1 MEKTLTDDLFPIHMQ
16 VLTVF
21 LSCFYVVYC
30 YYFLRVE
37 FLLTR
42 KYAQPKTTVNI
53 QFSVFNFKSLKV
65 LASTKLPQRSDD
77 STIPVVHTSL
87 FPPPKICIHLAAHN
101 VFLCNPPTSLYY
113 TGNFSMC
120 TVNFVERL
128 CFFISFLQL
137 LRFRIFY
144 NFQKRW
150 ILR

>member
-101 VFLCNPPTSLYY
+101 VFLCNPTTSLYY
-113 TGNFSMC
+113 SGNFSMC
-120 TVNFVERL
+120 TVTFAERL